1 MTRPPALAIEGLG
14 VTYDRPVVADFSLL
28 VERGQ
33 SVALMGP
40 SGSGKSSILACA
52 VGMQRP
58 TQGTVAVDGH
68 DLSGA
73 RPSRRARLRR
83 ELMGVAY
90 QDAGLLPELSVA
102 ENVAVTLLFD
112 GVPRTQALAM
122 ASESLAAVGLA
133 DHVDKRVDEISEGQ
147 AQRVAIA
154 RALVRP
160 STVLLVAD
168 EPTASLDQ
176 VTAADIV
183 RLLAERVRE
192 TGVGALIATHD
203 PAVAAACDAVIDL
216 RDHG

>member
-1 MTRPPALAIEGLG
+1 MKHEPALAIEHLG
-14 VTYDRPVVADFSLL
+14 VTYDRTVIEDFSLI

-58 TQGTVAVDGH
+58 TRGSVAVDGN
-68 DLSGA
+68 DLSRA

-83 ELMGVAY
+83 ELRGVAY

-112 GVPRTQALAM
+112 GVPRSKALSM
-122 ASESLAAVGLA
+122 ASDSLAAVGLT
-133 DHVDKRVDEISEGQ
+133 DHVDKPVDQISGGQ
-147 AQRVAIA
+147 AQRVSIA

-160 STVLLVAD
+160 SAVLLVAD

-176 VTAADIV
+176 DTAADIIS
-183 RLLAERVRE
+183 LLGERVHD

-203 PAVAAACDAVIDL
+203 PAVAAACDTVIDL
-216 RDHG
+216 RDHR